1 MPAVVPLF
9 GLSLIGFD
17 RYCHV
22 SAVTATLVMAFNG
35 RVHPRQGMAIR
46 GVPGV
51 PLVVP
56 DAKQAIWKR
65 FPAQIQLWPNL
76 GVTSGTAF
84 GLEAGHAAR

>member
-65 FPAQIQLWPNL
+65 FPAQLQLWPSL
-76 GVTSGTAF
+76 GATPVTVFCSKAR
-84 GLEAGHAAR
+84 HAA